1 MAATTRLEARLA
13 VRGQLR
19 AERDALRRPQTR
31 REWAVVVASLGGLAA
46 FLGLPLV
53 ALVERSLAVGGGHS
67 LEAYRSLTEPTAVL
81 LAEPWEAILNDP
93 TPRPALDKFVEK
105 CRKEIA
111 AGKTEPLDL
120 DRL

>member
-1 MAATTRLEARLA
+1 MKAVKATYKNGRIK
-13 VRGQLR
+13 
-19 AERDALRRPQTR
+19 
-31 REWAVVVASLGGLAA
+31 
-46 FLGLPLV
+46 
-53 ALVERSLAVGGGHS
+53 
-67 LEAYRSLTEPTAVL
+67 
-81 LAEPWEAILNDP
+81 LAEKPAVEGPVEVLVVFPETADDPWEAILNDP